1 MDARPSTADVYRE
14 VRAGAAFQE
23 LRGRHRRFVVP
34 ACALFLTWY
43 LAHVV
48 AATTAPALVARPLLG
63 PVNVALAAG
72 FGQFASTFLLTWAYA
87 RQAGCGGTG
96 SRSTCA
102 GRPSSSPGRRGDER
116 RPPVP
121 GRRAVQPPRGAGSRR
136 HRLGGAAQTGH
147 H

>member
-48 AATTAPALVARPLLG
+48 AATTAPALMARPL
-63 PVNVALAAG
+63 PRT
-72 FGQFASTFLLTWAYA
+72 GQ
-87 RQAGCGGTG
+87 R
-96 SRSTCA
+96 RA
-102 GRPSSSPGRRGDER
+102 GRGARPVRQHLPADLGVRTPGRLRRDRLALDLRWETQQLTRKARG
-116 RPPVP
+116 
-121 GRRAVQPPRGAGSRR
+121 
-136 HRLGGAAQTGH
+136 
-147 H
+147 